1 MTTELTALQNLHARA
16 AKLRTRLMLLALL
29 VTSLLAGTA
38 PAATMNVA
46 CGHMEFVPAGVQ
58 IHVGDTVVWTWTT
71 GHITSV
77 TSGKDGRPD
86 GLFDSGVKTTGTFSY
101 TFTQAGHY
109 DYFCRVEPDQMV
121 GIIDVLGGET
131 GSQPLNISTRVQVQT
146 GEGAMI
152 GGFII
157 TGTAPKKVILR
168 AIGPSLGQAG
178 VAGALSDPTLQ
189 LNGAGGAISSN
200 DDWKSTQQ
208 SDIQA
213 SGVPPTDQRESAIVA
228 TLLPGNYTG
237 IVQGKSG
244 ATGVGLVEIY
254 DLDSAADSKLANI
267 SSRGAVGTNSNVMIG
282 GFILGK
288 GTGAAR
294 ILVRAIGPTL
304 KQAGITNVLA
314 DPTLELH
321 DANGALVR
329 ANDNW
334 KDNQQTD
341 IEATGIPPKDDL
353 ESAILATLPAGAY
366 TAIVSGK
373 SGSVG
378 VGLVEVY
385 HLQ

>member
-1 MTTELTALQNLHARA
+1 MTPELNTIQNLRSGAANLSIRQMLLSLLVMCLLTA
-16 AKLRTRLMLLALL
+16 
-29 VTSLLAGTA
+29 TA
-38 PAATMNVA
+38 PAATVNVD
-46 CGHMEFVPAGVQ
+46 CGVHEFIPSNVRIQ
-58 IHVGDTVVWTWTT
+58 VGDTVVWHWTT
-71 GHITSV
+71 GHTTSV
-77 TSGKDGRPD
+77 TSGTPGHRD
-86 GLFDSGVKTTGTFSY
+86 GLFDSGVKTIGTFSY

-109 DYFCRVEPDQMV
+109 DYFCQVDPVDMIGSV
-121 GIIDVLGGET
+121 DVLGGET
-131 GSQPLNISTRVQVQT
+131 ASQPLNISTRVQVQT

-168 AIGPSLGQAG
+168 AIGPSLEQAG

-189 LNGAGGAISSN
+189 LNGAGGPILSN
-200 DDWKSTQQ
+200 DDWKTTQQ

-213 SGVPPTDQRESAIVA
+213 SGVPPTDPRESAIVA
-228 TLLPGNYTG
+228 TLSPGNYTG

-244 ATGVGLVEIY
+244 ATGVGLVEVY

-267 SSRGAVGTNSNVMIG
+267 STRGAVGTNSNVMIG

-314 DPTLELH
+314 NPTLELH

-334 KDNQQTD
+334 KDSQQTE

-385 HLQ
+385 QLK